1 MSNQN
6 LLRSTPDYVVLH
18 SFGRVFRD
26 FPDGFD
32 TFKLSDT
39 THKLHVFISHNW
51 ATGRF
56 IKFMAL
62 VFHFNH
68 NSASIAAAIAY
79 IVTVFL
85 VMLSAKDIDVE
96 ERVND
101 LYSICHLGTAV
112 CIATYWLCLLFW
124 HDVKWLFCCRG
135 KRVFLDRCCI
145 HQNDEDLKQ
154 QGIEHLDVFLQL
166 SDKMLV
172 VYSEL
177 YTKKL
182 WTMYELA
189 TFLPKRGP
197 RRLVVLPTFLIR
209 CTSVAVPV
217 LMLHCVWVQVLLVP
231 KVQAHSERL
240 LPDARLAIGILDLP
254 LLLAVTWAFRS
265 WAKAERQMLKNIRTF
280 HYGDANCL
288 KESDR
293 IMVYANIARYMRDT
307 KAVTA
312 AATDED
318 ALLAFNELVKTEVPM
333 AVTKSLGGWGIPVRY
348 LCVILLPLM
357 TNILDYVAAAPY
369 LYSEPLAMAMC
380 ATGLIALALC
390 SLVCLTFL
398 LWLTKRCLDVTGLQ
412 QWLLIVGFSILQ
424 LCPFAL
430 VYFLVEL
437 LKTSAAEGSEGES
450 WPFLCLLA
458 LALGELLLL
467 VLCHC
472 PCHDR
477 NEELLRSNKR
487 ALYSYRVRF
496 AKQFTMSG
504 RDSRRS
510 SPKHERAKSVKSF
523 KSDARSEPPD
533 VLTAQR
539 SERVVHI
546 NSLASIFTSSNSK
559 ETSCV
564 ETRV

>member
-1 MSNQN
+1 
-6 LLRSTPDYVVLH
+6 
-18 SFGRVFRD
+18 
-26 FPDGFD
+26 
-32 TFKLSDT
+32 
-39 THKLHVFISHNW
+39 
-51 ATGRF
+51 
-56 IKFMAL
+56 
-62 VFHFNH
+62 
-68 NSASIAAAIAY
+68 
-79 IVTVFL
+79 
-85 VMLSAKDIDVE
+85 
-96 ERVND
+96 
-101 LYSICHLGTAV
+101 
-112 CIATYWLCLLFW
+112 
-124 HDVKWLFCCRG
+124 
-135 KRVFLDRCCI
+135 
-145 HQNDEDLKQ
+145 
-154 QGIEHLDVFLQL
+154 
-166 SDKMLV
+166 
-172 VYSEL
+172 
-177 YTKKL
+177 
-182 WTMYELA
+182 
-189 TFLPKRGP
+189 
-197 RRLVVLPTFLIR
+197 
-209 CTSVAVPV
+209 
-217 LMLHCVWVQVLLVP
+217 
-231 KVQAHSERL
+231 
-240 LPDARLAIGILDLP
+240 
-254 LLLAVTWAFRS
+254 
-265 WAKAERQMLKNIRTF
+265 
-280 HYGDANCL
+280 
-288 KESDR
+288 
-293 IMVYANIARYMRDT
+293 MVYDNIARYMRDT

-348 LCVILLPLM
+348 LCVILLPVM
-357 TNILDYVAAAPY
+357 TNIVDYVAAAPY
-369 LYSEPLAMAMC
+369 LYSEPLAIAMC

-390 SLVCLTFL
+390 SLVCATFL
-398 LWLTKRCLDVTGLQ
+398 LWLTKRCLDVTGWQ
-412 QWLLIVGFSILQ
+412 QWLLILGFSILQ

-437 LKTSAAEGSEGES
+437 LKTLAAEGSKDES

-472 PCHDR
+472 PCRDR

-564 ETRV
+564 ETRM